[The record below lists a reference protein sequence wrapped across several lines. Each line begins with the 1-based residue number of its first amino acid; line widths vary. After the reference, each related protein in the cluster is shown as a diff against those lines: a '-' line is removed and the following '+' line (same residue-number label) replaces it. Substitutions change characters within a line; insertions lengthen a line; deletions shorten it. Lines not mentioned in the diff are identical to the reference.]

1 MTRSACTSCSTRAGT
16 FRIRRPN
23 GAGESWMREI
33 RTSGLTSSDRKRSD
47 GLVFWRKPPANGH
60 SPEPT
65 ATAPVADSTAQQYRR
80 YELQFASGVP
90 AGVAHE
96 QHSVGGGDDG
106 AADLFEMG
114 LCINALTWVSANGI
128 TTAAPVPR
136 SRRRTDRCS
145 ARARATSSPTTSS
158 GAGTERSP
166 LLRLQ
171 SLTGPGLPSQSS
183 QEPGQPPMPGDSAG

>member
-1 MTRSACTSCSTRAGT
+1 MTRSACTSCSARAGT

-145 ARARATSSPTTSS
+145 GSADPWAGARARVLLPRRFIALGASPSCHQISWRT
-158 GAGTERSP
+158 AGG
-166 LLRLQ
+166 
-171 SLTGPGLPSQSS
+171 LTPRPAPG
-183 QEPGQPPMPGDSAG
+183 